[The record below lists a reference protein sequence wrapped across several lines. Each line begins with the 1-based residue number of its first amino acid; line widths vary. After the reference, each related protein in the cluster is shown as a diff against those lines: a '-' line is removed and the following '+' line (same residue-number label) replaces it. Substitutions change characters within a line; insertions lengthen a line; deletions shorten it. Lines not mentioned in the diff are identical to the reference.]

1 LITRFSVSDVT
12 LNLRAQLSSDGW
24 CQTTQNLQLIL
35 RDGELFRGAQHTHK
49 GVTTSVPIALKER
62 LPKRYFSLLKGSQP
76 PEDSAGVKERL
87 WRVKTTGVRDLFEV
101 LERLSQALLI
111 TDRV

>member
-1 LITRFSVSDVT
+1 MT
-12 LNLRAQLSSDGW
+12 LNLRAQLLSDGG

-49 GVTTSVPIALKER
+49 GVTTSVSISLKER
-62 LPKRYFSLLKGSQP
+62 LAKRHLSLLKGSQP
-76 PEDSAGVKERL
+76 TEDSAGMKERL
-87 WRVKTTGVRDLFEV
+87 WRVKTTRMSDPFEV
-101 LERLSQALLI
+101 LESLSQALLI